1 VGGPGVVSGDQR
13 PARPHSDS
21 GPEAVEPEPSQ
32 REEQEPDTSHGSGMR
47 AVIAALGANLGI
59 AATKFAAF
67 LITGSASML
76 AESVH
81 SVADSGNEALLLIGR
96 SRARRTETEE
106 HQFGFGSERYF
117 YAFVVA
123 VVLFTVGAVFSVY
136 EGVERIL
143 HPEKLTSPVVALVVL
158 AIAAMLEGFSFRT
171 AIRESRQGGAPGSP
185 GQRIIRFIR
194 RAKAPE
200 VPAVLLEDSAA
211 LVGLAFALVGVVLT
225 WITRDD
231 RWDGVGSLGIGA
243 LLGFVAVFLA
253 IAIKSL
259 LIGES
264 ASVDVER
271 SIVSALEDG
280 PEVERVIHLR
290 TLHLGPETLL
300 VAAKIAV
307 SREQSA
313 AALVAGIDTAER
325 RVRAAVPIA
334 ELIYLEP
341 DVYQDSRTDLTDP
354 AVRAAR
360 RFSPRPPSRRP
371 GPRPVRR
378 EPPSS

>member
-1 VGGPGVVSGDQR
+1 MSGDQR
-13 PARPHSDS
+13 PGD
-21 GPEAVEPEPSQ
+21 GPLEPERS
-32 REEQEPDTSHGSGMR
+32 EHEQPERGAGHGSGMR

-81 SVADSGNEALLLIGR
+81 SVADSGNQALLLFGR
-96 SRARRTETEE
+96 SRAQRAETEE

-117 YAFVVA
+117 YGFVVA
-123 VVLFTVGAVFSVY
+123 VVLFTVGAAFSVY
-136 EGVERIL
+136 EGLERIL

-158 AIAAMLEGFSFRT
+158 AIAAVLEGFSFRT
-171 AIRESRQGGAPGSP
+171 AIMESHQAGGPGAW
-185 GQRIIRFIR
+185 QRIIRFIR

-211 LVGLAFALVGVVLT
+211 LIGLAFALLGVVLT
-225 WITRDD
+225 WVTHDD
-231 RWDGVGSLGIGA
+231 RWDGAGSLGIGA
-243 LLGFVAVFLA
+243 LLGCVAAILA
-253 IAIKSL
+253 IETKSL

-264 ASVDVER
+264 ATTDVER
-271 SIVSALEDG
+271 AIVTALEDG

-290 TLHLGPETLL
+290 TLHVGPETLL

-313 AALVAGIDTAER
+313 AAVVAGIDVAER

-341 DVYQDSRTDLTDP
+341 DVYQDSRADLTDP
-354 AVRAAR
+354 AIRAAR
-360 RFSPRPPSRRP
+360 RFSPSPPPPRRA
-371 GPRPVRR
+371 GAEHRD
-378 EPPSS
+378 PPPPDGQGA

>member
-1 VGGPGVVSGDQR
+1 MSAGQR
-13 PARPHSDS
+13 PAGGSSEPGQPGQRGEP
-21 GPEAVEPEPSQ
+21 GQPREPERP
-32 REEQEPDTSHGSGMR
+32 EQPGPGTSHGSGKR
-47 AVIAALGANLGI
+47 AVVAAFGANLGI

-81 SVADSGNEALLLIGR
+81 SVADSGNQALLLLGR
-96 SRARRTETEE
+96 SRAQRAETEE

-117 YAFVVA
+117 YGFIVA
-123 VVLFTVGAVFSVY
+123 VVLFTVGAAFSVY

-143 HPEKLTSPVVALVVL
+143 HPERLTSPVVALVVL
-158 AIAAMLEGFSFRT
+158 GIAAVLEGFSFRT
-171 AIRESRQGGAPGSP
+171 AIKESQQAGGPGAW
-185 GQRIIRFIR
+185 QRIIRFIR

-211 LVGLAFALVGVVLT
+211 LIGLVFALLGVVLT
-225 WITRDD
+225 WVTRDD
-231 RWDGVGSLGIGA
+231 RWDGAGSLGIGV
-243 LLGFVAVFLA
+243 LLGCVAVILA
-253 IAIKSL
+253 TETKSL

-264 ASVDVER
+264 ATTEVER
-271 SIVSALEDG
+271 AIVTALEDG

-307 SREQSA
+307 GGEQSA
-313 AALVAGIDTAER
+313 ASVVAGIDTAER

-341 DVYQDSRTDLTDP
+341 DVYQDSRADLTDP
-354 AVRAAR
+354 AIRAAR
-360 RFSPRPPSRRP
+360 RSRPGGPPRPS
-371 GPRPVRR
+371 
-378 EPPSS
+378 PPAKPAP

>member
-1 VGGPGVVSGDQR
+1 MSGDQR
-13 PARPHSDS
+13 PADGPVEAESS
-21 GPEAVEPEPSQ
+21 GHEQPEPGAA
-32 REEQEPDTSHGSGMR
+32 HGSGMR

-81 SVADSGNEALLLIGR
+81 SIADSGNQALLLLGR
-96 SRARRTETEE
+96 SRAQRAETEE

-117 YAFVVA
+117 YGFVVA
-123 VVLFTVGAVFSVY
+123 VVLFTVGAAFSVY

-158 AIAAMLEGFSFRT
+158 AIAAVLEGFSFRT
-171 AIRESRQGGAPGSP
+171 AIMESHQAGGPGAW
-185 GQRIIRFIR
+185 QRIIRFIR

-211 LVGLAFALVGVVLT
+211 LIGLMFAFLGVVLT
-225 WITRDD
+225 WVTHDD
-231 RWDGVGSLGIGA
+231 RWDGAGSLGIGA
-243 LLGFVAVFLA
+243 LLGCVAVILA
-253 IAIKSL
+253 IETKSL

-264 ASVDVER
+264 ATTDVEHA
-271 SIVSALEDG
+271 IVTALEDG

-290 TLHLGPETLL
+290 TLHVGPETLL

-307 SREQSA
+307 SREQSVA
-313 AALVAGIDTAER
+313 AVVAGIDTAER

-341 DVYQDSRTDLTDP
+341 DVYQDSRADLTDP

-360 RFSPRPPSRRP
+360 RSSPRRPPPS
-371 GPRPVRR
+371 PVRR
-378 EPPSS
+378 DPPSS

>member
-1 VGGPGVVSGDQR
+1 MSGDQR
-13 PARPHSDS
+13 PGDGSS
-21 GPEAVEPEPSQ
+21 GPGQPG
-32 REEQEPDTSHGSGMR
+32 PDASHGSGKR
-47 AVIAALGANLGI
+47 AVVAAFAANLGI

-81 SVADSGNEALLLIGR
+81 SVADSGNQALLLIGR
-96 SRARRTETEE
+96 SRAQRVETEE

-117 YAFVVA
+117 YGFVVA

-136 EGVERIL
+136 EGMERIL

-158 AIAAMLEGFSFRT
+158 AIAAVLEGFSFRT
-171 AIRESRQGGAPGSP
+171 AIRESHQAGGPGA
-185 GQRIIRFIR
+185 GQRIIRFIH

-211 LVGLAFALVGVVLT
+211 LVGLAFALVAVVLT
-225 WITRDD
+225 WVTHDD
-231 RWDGVGSLGIGA
+231 RWDGAGSLAIGV
-243 LLGFVAVFLA
+243 LLGCVAVFLA
-253 IAIKSL
+253 IETKSL

-264 ASVDVER
+264 ATTDVEHA
-271 SIVSALEDG
+271 IVAALEDG

-300 VAAKIAV
+300 VAAKISV
-307 SREQSA
+307 SGDQSA
-313 AALVAGIDTAER
+313 AAVVAGIDTAER

-341 DVYQDSRTDLTDP
+341 DVYQDSRADLTDP

-360 RFSPRPPSRRP
+360 RSFPRPAARP
-371 GPRPVRR
+371 GPSSRR
-378 EPPSS
+378 SDPPDDVPPP

>member
-1 VGGPGVVSGDQR
+1 MSADQR
-13 PARPHSDS
+13 PAGRPS
-21 GPEAVEPEPSQ
+21 GPGQPPSG
-32 REEQEPDTSHGSGMR
+32 TSHGSGKR
-47 AVIAALGANLGI
+47 AVVAAFGANLGI

-67 LITGSASML
+67 VITGSASML

-81 SVADSGNEALLLIGR
+81 SVADSGNQALLLIGR
-96 SRARRTETEE
+96 SRARRGETEE

-117 YAFVVA
+117 YGFIVA
-123 VVLFTVGAVFSVY
+123 VVLFTVGAAFSVY
-136 EGVERIL
+136 EGVQRIL
-143 HPEKLTSPVVALVVL
+143 HPERLTSPVVALVVL
-158 AIAAMLEGFSFRT
+158 AIAAVLEGFSFRT
-171 AIRESRQGGAPGSP
+171 AVSESHQGGGPGA

-211 LVGLAFALVGVVLT
+211 LVGLAFALLGVVLT
-225 WITRDD
+225 WVTHDD
-231 RWDGVGSLGIGA
+231 RWDGAGSLGIGVV
-243 LLGFVAVFLA
+243 LGFVAVILA
-253 IAIKSL
+253 IETKSL
-259 LIGES
+259 LIVES
-264 ASVDVER
+264 ANTDVER
-271 SIVSALEDG
+271 AIVTALEDG

-307 SREQSA
+307 SHEQSA
-313 AALVAGIDTAER
+313 AAVVAGIDRAER

-341 DVYQDSRTDLTDP
+341 DVYQDSRADLTDP

-360 RFSPRPPSRRP
+360 RRPPGMARRP
-371 GPRPVRR
+371 GVRSVPRDPPAAPRP
-378 EPPSS
+378 